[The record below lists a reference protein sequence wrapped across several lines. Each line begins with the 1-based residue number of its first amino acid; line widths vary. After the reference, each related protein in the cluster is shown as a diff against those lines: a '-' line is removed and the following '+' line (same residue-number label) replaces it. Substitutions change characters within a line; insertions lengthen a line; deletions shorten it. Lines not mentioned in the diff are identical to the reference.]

1 MLRTVFYQN
10 YWPSEFYERNYADWN
25 RRKRKSRVSKKEKD
39 LRSQDIVVIVVST
52 RKEMQCQQTFL
63 LFFFFFLIGPSL
75 PGGMERKEEAHILAQ
90 LLARATFCS
99 HSAPRPTAATPPIV
113 SGD

>member
-25 RRKRKSRVSKKEKD
+25 RRKRKSRVSKKEKKSPISGYSSNSSID
-39 LRSQDIVVIVVST
+39 TEGVAVPANVPL
-52 RKEMQCQQTFL
+52 FL
-63 LFFFFFLIGPSL
+63 FFLIGPSL